1 MEWLVLDVFS
11 KVYSEDC
18 EGAKNSRRELENLQ
32 VARQRESVDK
42 VAVTMEEVYSR
53 VSQRFSVAQLVLS
66 LLRAFLS
73 LIDWDRTHSSWFQG
87 SSDVVPTVA
96 KNWSGSPQQTQDNY
110 TFWGRRTLSL
120 KPLSFRGVCHLIAAK
135 PILLGKSSYRSISV
149 EHTASH
155 LANIIIG
162 LLLSP

>member
-73 LIDWDRTHSSWFQG
+73 LIDWGRTHSS
-87 SSDVVPTVA
+87 
-96 KNWSGSPQQTQDNY
+96 
-110 TFWGRRTLSL
+110 
-120 KPLSFRGVCHLIAAK
+120 
-135 PILLGKSSYRSISV
+135 
-149 EHTASH
+149 
-155 LANIIIG
+155 
-162 LLLSP
+162 